1 MQPDTSFEGLPIADF
16 VGIILDGGEQA
27 DEAMY
32 YLLHQRL
39 YQQLRK
45 RFEVVQNQLLDD
57 FDDVLVDFL
66 FYLRGGKDSDEGNPY
81 PSLRRIRNQE
91 TFGGWLLNTFRNYL
105 SVRASKEGRISYSE
119 HDFSDNVR
127 NDVSDDTAPSILTD
141 EQKLSFAAD
150 LIAYAHQEMA
160 PRDSFF
166 FFRTLLTLLNK
177 QAALSSEAV
186 AQALGM
192 TDIAYR
198 VSVHRMKGNLTK
210 YRSRLLQGETLPLD
224 EAHREM
230 ARHINDNFTHLY
242 PTLFHY
248 YEQVIDTLDSA
259 TAIRKLR
266 EEYLAATGTEAHEPE
281 TAYVTTLSKS
291 ALWNELTF
299 LLIG

>member
-1 MQPDTSFEGLPIADF
+1 MQSETSYESLPIADF
-16 VGIILDGGEQA
+16 VGIILDGGERA

-39 YQQLRK
+39 YQQLWK
-45 RFEVVQNQLLDD
+45 RFEVVQSQLLDD

-66 FYLRGGKDSDEGNPY
+66 FYLRDGKDSDEGNPY
-81 PSLRRIRNQE
+81 PALRRIRNRE

-105 SVRASKEGRISYSE
+105 SVKAAKESRLSYSE
-119 HDFSDNVR
+119 HDFSDNI
-127 NDVSDDTAPSILTD
+127 SDDTAPSILTD

-150 LIAYAHQEMA
+150 LIVYAHQMMA
-160 PRDSFF
+160 PRDSFI

-198 VSVHRMKGNLTK
+198 VSVHRMKGSLTK

-230 ARHINDNFTHLY
+230 SRCINDDFAHLY

-248 YEQVIDTLDSA
+248 YEQIIDTLDSA
-259 TAIRKLR
+259 AAIRKLR

-281 TAYVTTLSKS
+281 AAYTTALSKS
-291 ALWNELTF
+291 ALWNKLT
-299 LLIG
+299 LLLLG

>member
-1 MQPDTSFEGLPIADF
+1 MQSETYYEGLPIADF
-16 VGIILDGGEQA
+16 VGIILDGGGRA

-57 FDDVLVDFL
+57 FDDVLFDFL
-66 FYLRGGKDSDEGNPY
+66 LYLRNGKGSDGDNPY
-81 PSLRRIRNQE
+81 PSLQRIRNRE

-105 SVRASKEGRISYSE
+105 SVKASKEGRLPYSE
-119 HDFSDNVR
+119 HDFSDN
-127 NDVSDDTAPSILTD
+127 VSDDTAPSILTD

-150 LIAYAHQEMA
+150 LIAYAYQVMP
-160 PRDSFF
+160 PRDSFI

-177 QAALSSEAV
+177 QAALSSEVV

-198 VSVHRMKGNLTK
+198 VSVHRMKGSLTK
-210 YRSRLLQGETLPLD
+210 YRSRLLQGESLPLD

-248 YEQVIDTLDSA
+248 YEQVIDLLNNA
-259 TAIRKLR
+259 AAIRKLR

-281 TAYVTTLSKS
+281 AAYTTTLSKS
-291 ALWNELTF
+291 ALWNKLTLF
-299 LLIG
+299 LLG

>member
-1 MQPDTSFEGLPIADF
+1 MQSETSYESLPIADF
-16 VGIILDGGEQA
+16 VGLILDGGERA

-66 FYLRGGKDSDEGNPY
+66 YYLRDGKDCDEGNSY
-81 PSLRRIRNQE
+81 PSLHRIRNRE

-105 SVRASKEGRISYSE
+105 SMKAAKEGRISYSE
-119 HDFSDNVR
+119 HDFNDNV
-127 NDVSDDTAPSILTD
+127 SDETAPSILTD

-150 LIAYAHQEMA
+150 LIAYAHQVMT

-248 YEQVIDTLDSA
+248 YEQVIDTMDAA

-281 TAYVTTLSKS
+281 AAYTTTLSKS
-291 ALWNELTF
+291 ALWNKLTLF
-299 LLIG
+299 LLG

>member
-16 VGIILDGGEQA
+16 VGIILDGGERA

-66 FYLRGGKDSDEGNPY
+66 FYLRDGKDSDEGNSY
-81 PSLRRIRNQE
+81 PSLRRIRNRE

-105 SVRASKEGRISYSE
+105 SVKASKEGRLPYSE
-119 HDFSDNVR
+119 HDFSDN
-127 NDVSDDTAPSILTD
+127 VSDDTAPSILTD

-150 LIAYAHQEMA
+150 LIAYAYQVMP
-160 PRDSFF
+160 PRDSFI

-177 QAALSSEAV
+177 QAALSSEVV

-198 VSVHRMKGNLTK
+198 VSVHRMKGSLTK
-210 YRSRLLQGETLPLD
+210 YRSRLLQGESLPLD
-224 EAHREM
+224 EAHCEM

-248 YEQVIDTLDSA
+248 YEQVIDLLNNA
-259 TAIRKLR
+259 AAIRKLR

-281 TAYVTTLSKS
+281 AAYTTSLSKS
-291 ALWNELTF
+291 ALWNKLTLF
-299 LLIG
+299 LLG